1 MPTPAIVLA
10 AGRSSR
16 MGQPKALLRASHDG
30 ETFVERLVSSLLAGG
45 IDDVVIVAG
54 EAAAAIGERVGFPA
68 RLVVNPQADRG
79 QISSIQLGLDVVDR
93 PGVLAMMVAPVDQPL
108 VSAAT
113 VRLVLE
119 AWRRTR
125 APIVRP
131 VRDGR
136 HGHPV
141 LFDRELFDEL
151 RRADPSAGAR
161 AVVHA
166 HADRA
171 TDVPVDD
178 DGAFVDI
185 DTPED
190 YARWI
195 GLKL

>member
-16 MGQPKALLRASHDG
+16 MGRPKALLPASPAG
-30 ETFVERLVSSLLAGG
+30 ETFVERLVSTLLAGG
-45 IDDVVIVAG
+45 IDDVLIVAG
-54 EAAAAIGERVGFPA
+54 DAADAIRQRVGFPA
-68 RLVVNPQADRG
+68 RVVVNPNVDRG
-79 QISSIQLGLDVVDR
+79 QLSSILVGLDVVDR
-93 PGVLAMMVAPVDQPL
+93 PGVPAVMVAPVDQPL

-125 APIVRP
+125 APVVRP
-131 VRDGR
+131 AREGR

-141 LFDRELFDEL
+141 LFDRALFDAL

-161 AVVHA
+161 GVVRA

-171 TDVPVDD
+171 VDVPVDD
-178 DGAFVDI
+178 DGAFADI
-185 DTPED
+185 DTPAD
-190 YARWI
+190 YERWI

>member
-1 MPTPAIVLA
+1 
-10 AGRSSR
+10 
-16 MGQPKALLRASHDG
+16 
-30 ETFVERLVSSLLAGG
+30 
-45 IDDVVIVAG
+45 
-54 EAAAAIGERVGFPA
+54 
-68 RLVVNPQADRG
+68 
-79 QISSIQLGLDVVDR
+79 
-93 PGVLAMMVAPVDQPL
+93 MVAPVDQPL

-131 VRDGR
+131 AREGR

-141 LFDRELFDEL
+141 LFDRALFDAL

-161 AVVHA
+161 GVVRA

-171 TDVPVDD
+171 VDVPVDD
-178 DGAFVDI
+178 DGAFADI

>member
-1 MPTPAIVLA
+1 M
-10 AGRSSR
+10 GR
-16 MGQPKALLRASHDG
+16 MKALLPASAAG

-54 EAAAAIGERVGFPA
+54 PNPAAVAERVGFPA
-68 RLVVNPQADRG
+68 RLVVNPDIDRG
-79 QISSIQLGLDVVDR
+79 QLSSILVGLDVVDR
-93 PGVLAMMVAPVDQPL
+93 PGVPAVMIAPVDQPL
-108 VSAAT
+108 VSSAT
-113 VRLVLE
+113 VRLILE

-141 LFDRELFDEL
+141 LFDRALFDEL

-171 TDVPVDD
+171 ADVPVDD
-178 DGAFVDI
+178 DGAFADI

>member
-16 MGQPKALLRASHDG
+16 MGRAKALLPASHEG
-30 ETFVERLVSSLLAGG
+30 ETFVERLVSTLLAGG

-54 EAAAAIGERVGFPA
+54 DAAAAIGQRVGFPA
-68 RLVVNPQADRG
+68 RLVVNPHADRG
-79 QISSIQLGLDVVDR
+79 QLSSILVGLDVIDR
-93 PGVLAMMVAPVDQPL
+93 PGVPAVMVAPVDQPL

-119 AWRRTR
+119 AWRRTH

-141 LFDRELFDEL
+141 LFDRALFDAL

-161 AVVHA
+161 AVVRA

-171 TDVPVDD
+171 ADVPVDD
-178 DGAFVDI
+178 DGAFADI